1 MRRVLVL
8 ALCLLASEAQAQS
21 AGDLPTLV
29 RAGDASRA
37 RQAFDLIDQRKTK
50 AARALLPDLQGPL
63 RQTVEAELILQG
75 AFRPDDLNAWLAA
88 NGDAPQAAA
97 IARRAGIAAADMPP
111 TIAEPKPRFGAG
123 QDPGGT
129 NRQFSRL
136 LEPLLDS
143 ERPAE
148 AEEQW
153 RKLAT
158 QPGIPDWVYSYWAY
172 KIAWRYYIAGQ
183 DDAAARLGAEGGARH
198 CWEAGAALWVAGL
211 AHWRKDDPAS
221 AFGHFQ
227 TILNRPGISDDLQS
241 AAGFWAARA
250 AFSAGMPHRITALLD
265 HAGRYPET
273 MYGLLALRT
282 LGFTPR
288 FDWDPPDFIH
298 ADWNQL
304 SAVPGARRA
313 VALAQIGQ
321 LSRADRELRFLA
333 TRVDPQNFDALVRL
347 AAVLNLPA
355 TQYWLSQRTPAGQT
369 PPMSGRYP
377 APNWTPHG
385 GWRVDQ
391 ALVYAFAL
399 QESRFV
405 THAVSRAG
413 ARGVMQLMPGTARMM
428 QANGDAE
435 AHLRDPEFNLELGQR
450 YLETLRD
457 SEPTQGLLPKVVAAY
472 NAGPGS
478 VRRWNDMLNDRADP
492 LLFIESIPFAETRH
506 YVEKVL
512 ANYWLYSLRLKQ
524 PTPSLDALAR
534 NLWPRFPGSPGP
546 AAVASSKLRAE
557 TAQTDGM
564 QENTADAP

>member
-1 MRRVLVL
+1 MKWLLIGTLLFGSSL
-8 ALCLLASEAQAQS
+8 ANAQS
-21 AGDLPTLV
+21 AGDLPTLI
-29 RAGDASRA
+29 RAGDAGRY
-37 RQAFDLIDQRKTK
+37 RQAFDLLDQRKFK
-50 AARALLPDLQGPL
+50 AVRALLPALEGPL
-63 RQTVEAELILQG
+63 RQTVEAELLLQG
-75 AFRPDDLNAWLAA
+75 PLRPGEAQAWLTG
-88 NGDAPQAAA
+88 NDDAPLAAA
-97 IARRAGIAAADMPP
+97 VARKSGLPWLELPALGPDR
-111 TIAEPKPRFGAG
+111 KPRFGAG
-123 QDPGGT
+123 PDPAGV
-129 NRQFSRL
+129 NRQFSRVI
-136 LEPLLDS
+136 EPLLES
-143 ERPAE
+143 ERQAE
-148 AEEQW
+148 AEDQW
-153 RKLAT
+153 RKLT
-158 QPGIPDWVYSYWAY
+158 RQPDVPDWVFSYWAY

-183 DDAAARLGAEGGARH
+183 DDAAARLGAEGGARR
-198 CWEAGAALWVAGL
+198 CWEAAAALWVAGL
-211 AHWRKDDPAS
+211 AHWRKGDAET
-221 AFGHFQ
+221 AFARFS
-227 TILNRPGISDDLQS
+227 TILERPGISDDLQS

-250 AFSAGMPHRITALLD
+250 AFAAGKPQRIADLLD
-265 HAGRYPET
+265 RAGRYPDT

-304 SAVPGARRA
+304 SGIAGARRA

-321 LSRADRELRFLA
+321 LSRADRELRYLA
-333 TRVDPQNFDALVRL
+333 SRIDPQNFDALVRL

-355 TQYWLSQRTPAGQT
+355 TQYWLSLRTPAGQT

-377 APNWTPHG
+377 APNWTPDG

-391 ALVYAFAL
+391 ALIYAFAL

-405 THAVSRAG
+405 TQAVSRAG

-428 QANGDAE
+428 QDDGASE
-435 AHLRDPEFNLELGQR
+435 AQLRDPEFNLELGQR

-457 SEPTQGLLPKVVAAY
+457 AEPTQGLLPKVVAAY

-478 VRRWNDMLNDRADP
+478 VRRWNESLNDRDDP

-534 NLWPRFPGSPGP
+534 ELWPRFPGAPGP
-546 AAVASSKLRAE
+546 AAIASSKQSTLS
-557 TAQTDGM
+557 AQAGDSS
-564 QENTADAP
+564 NAH

>member
-1 MRRVLVL
+1 MKLLLTGLLLLGSSL
-8 ALCLLASEAQAQS
+8 AHAQS
-21 AGDLPTLV
+21 AGDLPTLLH
-29 RAGDASRA
+29 AGDASRY
-37 RQAFDLIDQRKTK
+37 RQAFDLIDRHKLK
-50 AARALLPDLQGPL
+50 AVRAMLPELDGPL
-63 RQTVEAELILQG
+63 RQTVESELLLRGSARSNEVQ
-75 AFRPDDLNAWLAA
+75 AWLAN
-88 NGDAPQAAA
+88 NGDAPLAPM
-97 IARRAGIAAADMPP
+97 IARRAGVPGFDEPALPP
-111 TIAEPKPRFGAG
+111 DRKPRFGAG
-123 QDPGGT
+123 LDPSGL
-129 NRQFSRL
+129 NRQFSRVI
-136 LEPLLDS
+136 EPLLEA
-143 ERPAE
+143 ERPSD

-153 RKLAT
+153 RKLAG
-158 QPGIPDWVYSYWAY
+158 QPGVPDWVSSYWAY
-172 KIAWRYYIAGQ
+172 KIAWRYYLAGQ
-183 DDAAARLGAEGGARH
+183 DDAAARLGAEGGAKP
-198 CWEAGAALWVAGL
+198 CWEAAAALWVAGL
-211 AHWRKDDPAS
+211 AEWRGGNAGS
-221 AFGHFQ
+221 AFARFSA
-227 TILNRPGISDDLQS
+227 ILERPGISDDLRS

-250 AFSAGMPHRITALLD
+250 AFLSGKPQRIADLLD

-304 SAVPGARRA
+304 SKIAGAQRA

-321 LSRADRELRFLA
+321 LSRADRELRTLA

-377 APNWTPHG
+377 APNWTPNG

-399 QESRFV
+399 QESRFI
-405 THAVSRAG
+405 THAVSRTG

-428 QANGDAE
+428 QDSGEDE
-435 AHLRDPEFNLELGQR
+435 TQLRNPEFNLELGQR

-457 SEPTQGLLPKVVAAY
+457 AEPTRGLLPKVVAAY

-478 VRRWNDMLNDRADP
+478 VRRWNESLNDRDDP

-534 NLWPRFPGSPGP
+534 ALWPRFPGTPGP
-546 AAVASSKLRAE
+546 AAIASSKQSTLS
-557 TAQTDGM
+557 AQAGDSS
-564 QENTADAP
+564 NAH